1 MTVAQDVQWSGVG
14 LHTGDPVTVRACPGT
29 DGIAFRLGSERVA
42 ALADNVSETVRCTR
56 LGPISTIEH
65 LMSALA
71 GLGITDAEI
80 EVSSGEMPGLDGSS
94 KPYVDAI
101 RAAGTTDV
109 GTLSVEGPFARVFEK
124 GEYHAISIARG
135 DGLFRY
141 LFATGERWPQE
152 QVIEL
157 ELTPEAYADEIAPAR
172 TFALEEELPW
182 IKEKGLAK
190 GLDET
195 SALVLGS
202 DGYLNAARFA
212 DEPVRHKMLDLVGDL
227 ALSGVPMSL
236 LSVVAERSGHASN
249 VAAAAK
255 LSQAVRITRE

>member
-1 MTVAQDVQWSGVG
+1 MG
-14 LHTGDPVTVRACPGT
+14 LHSGDPVTVRAFPGS
-29 DGIAFRLGSERVA
+29 DGIAFRVGSERVA
-42 ALADNVSETVRCTR
+42 ALAENVSETVRCTR
-56 LGPISTIEH
+56 LGPVSTIEH

-71 GLGITDAEI
+71 GLGITDVEI
-80 EVSSGEMPGLDGSS
+80 EVTAGEMPGLDGSS

-101 RAAGTTDV
+101 RSAGMTEI

-135 DGLFRY
+135 EGLFRY
-141 LFATGERWPQE
+141 VFATGERWPQE

-157 ELTPEAYADEIAPAR
+157 ELTPDTYSVEIAPAR

-195 SALVLGS
+195 SALVLGTE
-202 DGYLNAARFA
+202 GYINAARFD

-255 LSQAVRITRE
+255 LTQAVRISRS